1 MADSTVLEKENS
13 LKQAEVVKELLR
25 LLEMHRARRKRHEER
40 WREVAEY
47 ILPDR
52 EILLRGIDQKGM
64 TTHANVYDDIGTHC
78 LHVWADG
85 ILGNTA
91 SPGSRW
97 QRYKMR
103 AKELNEFS
111 EVKQYCQDYEE
122 QMYDEFQGGGLY
134 KALGIYLR
142 DLGSV
147 GTASCYPGDQPGKQ
161 YPYYKVFH
169 PVEIFIGENEQGE
182 IDIEL
187 REYYITLRN
196 LVNWFG
202 EEAVGEKRAKQAKL
216 RPLDEVRCLWAL
228 VPRHE
233 RIEGLLHY
241 LSKPIASF
249 YVDIEMSTMLRE
261 EGYDEMPII
270 TARCIQ
276 DGGEEYGRSPG
287 SNAIRDTKMASGM
300 AMANAIGAQRSVDP
314 AMLAPIELRG
324 QLSNRPGYWNWL
336 EKQFQPG
343 NIVPMHQNI
352 QMPAGFQEMQI
363 LEEHVK
369 RHYFYDI
376 FLRILMERKQQTA
389 TEIEEAIGERAV
401 VLAPLVNQYLSEG
414 PERIIGRTASIAGRA
429 GRLPAPPQ
437 VIMDWIADNPR
448 KAKYGMKIQ
457 FIGPLAVA
465 QQRAFKRQGIRGFM
479 DDVSAVPSQDAVLD
493 RPNWDEIVEDLANAH
508 GVPEKD
514 VRTDEE
520 VAKIREQR
528 AKLQQAMQQAELAK
542 AGAEAGAKMSARPE
556 KGSPME
562 AMMAGAA

>member
-1 MADSTVLEKENS
+1 
-13 LKQAEVVKELLR
+13 
-25 LLEMHRARRKRHEER
+25 
-40 WREVAEY
+40 
-47 ILPDR
+47 
-52 EILLRGIDQKGM
+52 
-64 TTHANVYDDIGTHC
+64 
-78 LHVWADG
+78 
-85 ILGNTA
+85 
-91 SPGSRW
+91 
-97 QRYKMR
+97 
-103 AKELNEFS
+103 
-111 EVKQYCQDYEE
+111 
-122 QMYDEFQGGGLY
+122 
-134 KALGIYLR
+134 
-142 DLGSV
+142 
-147 GTASCYPGDQPGKQ
+147 
-161 YPYYKVFH
+161 
-169 PVEIFIGENEQGE
+169 
-182 IDIEL
+182 
-187 REYYITLRN
+187 
-196 LVNWFG
+196 
-202 EEAVGEKRAKQAKL
+202 
-216 RPLDEVRCLWAL
+216 
-228 VPRHE
+228 
-233 RIEGLLHY
+233 
-241 LSKPIASF
+241 
-249 YVDIEMSTMLRE
+249 
-261 EGYDEMPII
+261 
-270 TARCIQ
+270 
-276 DGGEEYGRSPG
+276 
-287 SNAIRDTKMASGM
+287 MASGM

-314 AMLAPIELRG
+314 AMMAPIELRG

-336 EKQFQPG
+336 EKQFQG
-343 NIVPMHQNI
+343 QGIIGPMHQNI
-352 QMPAGFQEMQI
+352 QMPAGFQEMQV

-414 PERIIGRTASIAGRA
+414 PERIIARTASIAGRA

-479 DDVSAVPSQDAVLD
+479 DDVAAVPSRDAVLD

-542 AGAEAGAKMSARPE
+542 AGAEAGAKMSTRPE

-562 AMMAGAA
+562 AMMSGAA